1 MSRQIWRRGGFYRN
15 IAPDPIIPDT
25 LETTKNNAIL
35 DASQRRVDL
44 DISSSLRGE
53 ELNRAIFHA
62 RAEQGPLLVIMSLD
76 SRVDDRLSADF
87 PLFGLG
93 LVLPSL
99 KDEVSIEY
107 MVNQPAVMSDQLPD
121 DFFEDDTA
129 ATEE

>member
-1 MSRQIWRRGGFYRN
+1 
-15 IAPDPIIPDT
+15 
-25 LETTKNNAIL
+25 
-35 DASQRRVDL
+35 
-44 DISSSLRGE
+44 
-53 ELNRAIFHA
+53 
-62 RAEQGPLLVIMSLD
+62 MSLD